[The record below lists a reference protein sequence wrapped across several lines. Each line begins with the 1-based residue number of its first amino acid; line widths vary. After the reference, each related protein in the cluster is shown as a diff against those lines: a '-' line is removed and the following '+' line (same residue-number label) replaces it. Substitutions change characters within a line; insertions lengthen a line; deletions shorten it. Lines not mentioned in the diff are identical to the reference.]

1 MTRNTSI
8 VIGLG
13 VLMASYAYHIR
24 SGFALYHAFKL
35 VSLLLGGHHP

>member
-13 VLMASYAYHIR
+13 ILMTSYTLHSH
-24 SGFALYHAFKL
+24 SGFMLYHAFKL
-35 VSLLLGGHHP
+35 VSLLLGGHR